1 MRLAYI
7 GLSIA
12 LALFIIAQA
21 VNRPVIFYAL
31 VLPLIVLLYGVL
43 AKETLPEV
51 KKDDEEE
58 SVDGND
64 D

>member
-58 SVDGND
+58 SVDGD
-64 D
+64 DD